1 MQIELATAAA
11 LARDIGRPEPWAPV
25 LQVDRRQV
33 GALRMCSAQ
42 HAGGA
47 DYPLEP
53 VAISLR
59 LVPDSR
65 DVRGFV
71 RKRTDRTRQSIG
83 PFVAPNACMRL
94 RQRCQL
100 RADLGRHK
108 NRRRLRLSCIA
119 GESPPGAKR
128 PGCAV
133 PIGARIAVDLRPS
146 VSETGDDSPE
156 APILGLR
163 KSPRRLRRG
172 KGARSRSMRETT
184 RSRRGQPAECMR
196 GQRELPSR
204 WRTCW
209 PQAEEPTR
217 RWLQGLAD
225 VNAWSG
231 TSFSRPLHR
240 RDGCAS

>member
-1 MQIELATAAA
+1 LGIQIELATAAA

-71 RKRTDRTRQSIG
+71 RKRTHRTRQSIG

-108 NRRRLRLSCIA
+108 NRSRLRLRCIA

-156 APILGLR
+156 APILMACGSHLVDFGEAR
-163 KSPRRLRRG
+163 ALNPDRCERRRTRAADNRRSACG
-172 KGARSRSMRETT
+172 G
-184 RSRRGQPAECMR
+184 RGNC
-196 GQRELPSR
+196 
-204 WRTCW
+204 
-209 PQAEEPTR
+209 
-217 RWLQGLAD
+217 
-225 VNAWSG
+225 
-231 TSFSRPLHR
+231 H
-240 RDGCAS
+240 RDGERAGRKQKNRPGDGCKD